1 MSWQRAWPIRIRLA
15 VALGLALPLGA
26 SAACVQPIQVPVAP
40 TGFNVLLRPEASDR
54 VEGVF
59 PDLLRQLGQGLGCE
73 FTFPVVPRAR
83 VALMFFE
90 TQEADVFLP
99 ASRTAER
106 DLKAQFVPMLR
117 LTPSLITLA
126 SRRLVVED
134 VGSLLHAKTRLRG
147 AMVRSYT
154 WGDDYEALMRQLVA
168 DKRVDFVADLRTVAQ
183 MLRSGRVDFTILP
196 PTLLYSALQE
206 PGVAATAAASSTR
219 DGETAFSREFRFA
232 ALRGLPR
239 SEVGAYLSR
248 QTLSA
253 SDLQLLRDGLS
264 RAARD
269 GSLMRS
275 LQRYYPAEVLR
286 QDVQIITN

>member
-1 MSWQRAWPIRIRLA
+1 MAM
-15 VALGLALPLGA
+15 ALGLAAPL
-26 SAACVQPIQVPVAP
+26 AALAGCSQPIQVPVAP
-40 TGFNVLLRPEASDR
+40 TGFNVLLRPELDDR
-54 VEGVF
+54 VEGVY
-59 PDLLRQLGQGLGCE
+59 PDLLRQLGQALGCE

-90 TQEADVFLP
+90 AKEADIFVP

-106 DLKAQFVPMLR
+106 DLKALFVPMLR

-126 SRRLVVED
+126 SRPLAVND
-134 VGSLLHAKTRLRG
+134 VAGLLQAKTALRG

-154 WGDDYEALMRQLVA
+154 WGDEYEALMRQLVA
-168 DKRVDFVADLRTVAQ
+168 EKRIDFVADLRTVSQ

-206 PGVAATAAASSTR
+206 PGAVAAAAKEGAL
-219 DGETAFSREFRFA
+219 AFTREFRFT

-248 QTLSA
+248 QTLTA
-253 SDLQLLRDGLS
+253 NDLQLLREGLG

-286 QDVQIITN
+286 QDVQIIAN